1 MYTIIILEKVKEKC
15 STLFTE
21 LLDQF
26 VYRHYKRNN
35 LVHGCKISVN
45 ILHCGI

>member
-1 MYTIIILEKVKEKC
+1 MYTIIILEK
-15 STLFTE
+15 LITE

-26 VYRHYKRNN
+26 VYRHCKRNN

-45 ILHCGI
+45 ILHHGI